1 MQYVCNRGTLM
12 ALKIVQLIAAV
23 APPNNGIST
32 SVAINLKTGYIR
44 LTSSGGG
51 NHIAINTGNN
61 PSGVNSESSFLI
73 SENTSEILKERV
85 ARQQIVGI
93 TTGTSTV
100 INFGE
105 NLGNPFIIGDAV
117 SIINAQPSGINTQY
131 NLVTA
136 TTDSSITI
144 SYNSSSVVGVI
155 TTRNATVC
163 RSVKISA
170 IGEINGTHLHIAEV
184 QITSQA

>member
-1 MQYVCNRGTLM
+1 M
-12 ALKIVQLIAAV
+12 ALKIVQLVTAV
-23 APPNNGIST
+23 NPPNNGIST
-32 SVAINLKTGYIR
+32 SVAINLQTGYLR

-73 SENTSEILKERV
+73 PQNTSEIIKERV

-100 INFGE
+100 ISFGE
-105 NLGNPFIIGDAV
+105 NVGNPFIIGDAV
-117 SIINAQPSGINTQY
+117 SIINAQPSGINTSY

-136 TTDSSITI
+136 KTDSSITI

-170 IGEINGTHLHIAEV
+170 IGEINGTHLHITEV
-184 QITSQA
+184 QVAGQ